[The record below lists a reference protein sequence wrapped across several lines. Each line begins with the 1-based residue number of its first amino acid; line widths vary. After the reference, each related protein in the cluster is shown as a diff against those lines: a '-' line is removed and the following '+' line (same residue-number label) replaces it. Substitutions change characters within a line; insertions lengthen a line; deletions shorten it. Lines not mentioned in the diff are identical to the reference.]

1 MSMLKGK
8 AGFVIPKNKFSGSLV
23 PIFKGSKKSESNDA
37 VTEESGRQLQ
47 RKTKWGPDLSQ
58 DASVKKGRVLA
69 YQVDRSHG
77 WRSHWKPFLE
87 LFMRLRTET
96 RVDQITEQL
105 KSGSLGSD
113 NQSSKSDRDGPD
125 SELPS
130 MQIEFKLQTLEL
142 ERREAIGE
150 IMKLNPNYKA
160 PFDYHPVVREAKVP
174 IPVKAHPDYNFLGLV
189 YGSDGE
195 TQKRLEKETGTRI
208 LVCGTKSETK
218 EKVEITAS
226 DGNELLHSCDEV
238 YVQISGDTYEKVDA
252 AAALIEL
259 LLNSVKSAASTTL
272 SSSGD
277 NVQGLSGAQDIATS
291 STSMANQELLPGAGP
306 MSTSSLGP
314 FQSFQSAWLPA
325 GQANTTSGFVPLSG
339 SMAIPFNPS
348 LTRPLL
354 RPGPPAPFG
363 FSSAHQSA
371 PPRLPTSAPDMSGSF
386 MPSPVGQAGHFRNL
400 SGAVPPFPPAGSPR
414 FPTPQLAE
422 RPITSS
428 SPGWLVSPTGAQQSL
443 ISGSFPIGA
452 SQGSIVSRPVGAS
465 TTTAFP
471 SQLGPGSLT
480 SFMPS
485 QIRSS
490 SPMSVQPIVLTLQ
503 GQLLRP
509 STNTSLRP
517 TQNPSTHPPSFT
529 PLKHVGPTPSGPT
542 IPGPNDFTFQPLR
555 LHGPSSQSLSGL
567 GLRFASQRPARVALH
582 SAPQGPSFRPPLQIS
597 SSQLVRQNLAGP
609 PIGNQMGP
617 RPGQF
622 GSPNPNPRMGPR
634 HFSSVPDV
642 GSSFPPAVGHSP
654 QFQQRFPAPPLRRPG
669 GNFPATMRPA
679 PFGRPQSYDPF
690 APTSISTAQPQGS
703 NIGIASKQETDPEY
717 EDLMASVGVK

>member
-69 YQVDRSHG
+69 YQ
-77 WRSHWKPFLE
+77 
-87 LFMRLRTET
+87 T

-130 MQIEFKLQTLEL
+130 MQIEFKKLQTLEL